1 MVRIFLRRVVMA
13 LGLFLFLNVA
23 NASVCHFDSQV
34 CVDATPC
41 KSYGGYM
48 ACLADVGRS
57 CWTYQR
63 NYTCIKQ
70 VQVDYCTA
78 LSKMG
83 GCWQSSTACVQTD
96 WDGACMRQNF
106 TYRCS
111 AEDTPTPANTVRLDD
126 SYTITRDEL
135 DVSQCQT
142 YTQNPLCYL
151 AEHKCVEPGGTR
163 VINGLPVTKECWKY
177 EDKYSCINPTP
188 QNDCKAL
195 DAKGCTRIDSTCIES
210 TDPIG
215 CVMSQVTY
223 SCVVKEGVTTQVQ
236 DCSASVSCKDGVCW
250 DTSHPNDGDFA
261 AVVAGMEAAR
271 QAGVYGADSMNLFTG
286 TAEKCAKGYGGLK
299 NCCKSDPSG
308 QTNNAVMMQAVGGA
322 VKMGSKYVFDYMYQS
337 SEYIQAGMAAMGFDG
352 IEMASKFGSS
362 FEMYGLSYSFG
373 AGALAAGETA
383 TGAFGQ
389 TIYGLGNG
397 FAFDP
402 YSFAAAVAI
411 QVIMELMSCEPEE
424 QQLGMHKGANL
435 CHFVGSYCSSKFLG
449 VCLETTES
457 YCCYNSKLGKII
469 NEQGKPQIGKG
480 WGTAESPQCAGF
492 TPEEFQRVDFSKI
505 DMSEF
510 VGDIMNATDLP
521 NVGDLQ
527 KTISQKMTG
536 ITANPGTN
544 AGGTTK

>member
-1 MVRIFLRRVVMA
+1 
-13 LGLFLFLNVA
+13 
-23 NASVCHFDSQV
+23 
-34 CVDATPC
+34 
-41 KSYGGYM
+41 
-48 ACLADVGRS
+48 
-57 CWTYQR
+57 
-63 NYTCIKQ
+63 
-70 VQVDYCTA
+70 
-78 LSKMG
+78 
-83 GCWQSSTACVQTD
+83 
-96 WDGACMRQNF
+96 
-106 TYRCS
+106 
-111 AEDTPTPANTVRLDD
+111 
-126 SYTITRDEL
+126 
-135 DVSQCQT
+135 
-142 YTQNPLCYL
+142 
-151 AEHKCVEPGGTR
+151 
-163 VINGLPVTKECWKY
+163 
-177 EDKYSCINPTP
+177 
-188 QNDCKAL
+188 
-195 DAKGCTRIDSTCIES
+195 
-210 TDPIG
+210 
-215 CVMSQVTY
+215 
-223 SCVVKEGVTTQVQ
+223 
-236 DCSASVSCKDGVCW
+236 
-250 DTSHPNDGDFA
+250 
-261 AVVAGMEAAR
+261 
-271 QAGVYGADSMNLFTG
+271 
-286 TAEKCAKGYGGLK
+286 
-299 NCCKSDPSG
+299 
-308 QTNNAVMMQAVGGA
+308 
-322 VKMGSKYVFDYMYQS
+322 MGSKYVFDYMYQS